1 MMALETVVISRQ
13 NVEIGGCYST
23 NTLNRENLNF
33 ALCKSCKTL
42 LSDILSRL
50 RTGLPL
56 PASKAM
62 ELHALS
68 RHCWS
73 HNDKFS
79 KRRQKNNSLYTREP
93 YYCIEIST
101 FSFPLPNP
109 RLHSKGLA
117 MEKRLRHRRI
127 YTPRTILF
135 ACEILLPRFS
145 LYYCFKL
152 CEIKFIN
159 FSRSSQMSL
168 LLS

>member
-1 MMALETVVISRQ
+1 M
-13 NVEIGGCYST
+13 
-23 NTLNRENLNF
+23 
-33 ALCKSCKTL
+33 
-42 LSDILSRL
+42 SDILSRL

-168 LLS
+168 LLSWLCSSFLMLELWQNYTFVYFFASRSAPFSFFLARV